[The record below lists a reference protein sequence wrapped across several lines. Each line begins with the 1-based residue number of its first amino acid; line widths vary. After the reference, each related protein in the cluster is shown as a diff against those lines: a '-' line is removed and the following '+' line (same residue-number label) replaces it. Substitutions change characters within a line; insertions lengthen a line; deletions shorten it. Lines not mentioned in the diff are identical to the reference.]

1 LLTFGQKFLTHQF
14 TFLDPPIFLARKLIL
29 PTTSFKP
36 AFWTHQCFRP
46 SLEPPIRGKA
56 KKLAVKFCEG
66 PIAVF
71 RICKRCGE
79 RESRRGEQQEQC
91 QPREHLFIGGKGST
105 RLCCAY
111 FPVTRWPSGDCFAR
125 RSLFL
130 RRKQAS
136 ARGRADTPPRDDHT
150 QTNVTTYEAKCGAAP
165 ARCLFT
171 VQRMSPVHKR
181 EKTLREFSADVC
193 TLQDTCA

>member
-1 LLTFGQKFLTHQF
+1 VHTARDLREVRFLQISVSCTFHDNVLSVTVIVVSVAVANLFVQRIILYSVQKIP
-14 TFLDPPIFLARKLIL
+14 DGPGRLAK
-29 PTTSFKP
+29 TWKT
-36 AFWTHQCFRP
+36 
-46 SLEPPIRGKA
+46 E
-56 KKLAVKFCEG
+56 KLAVKFCEG

-79 RESRRGEQQEQC
+79 GESRRGEQQEQC

-111 FPVTRWPSGDCFAR
+111 FPNTRWPSGDCFAR

-136 ARGRADTPPRDDHT
+136 ARGRATLHHET
-150 QTNVTTYEAKCGAAP
+150 IT
-165 ARCLFT
+165 
-171 VQRMSPVHKR
+171 HKR
-181 EKTLREFSADVC
+181 T
-193 TLQDTCA
+193 

>member
-1 LLTFGQKFLTHQF
+1 MCGTIFFGQKFLTHQF
-14 TFLDPPIFLARKLIL
+14 TFLDPPIFLALKLIL
-29 PTTSFKP
+29 PTTSLKP
-36 AFWTHQCFRP
+36 AF
-46 SLEPPIRGKA
+46 KA

-111 FPVTRWPSGDCFAR
+111 FPITRWQSGDCFAR

-136 ARGRADTPPRDDHT
+136 ARGRATLHHET
-150 QTNVTTYEAKCGAAP
+150 IT
-165 ARCLFT
+165 
-171 VQRMSPVHKR
+171 HKR
-181 EKTLREFSADVC
+181 T
-193 TLQDTCA
+193 

>member
-1 LLTFGQKFLTHQF
+1 MQRHLGAGCRPWSLEFSLVFRFSGAPRLAPERTKIPDPPIHFSGPTNFFGPKIDFTNHQF
-14 TFLDPPIFLARKLIL
+14 ETSVLDPPMSSGPL
-29 PTTSFKP
+29 SN
-36 AFWTHQCFRP
+36 HQTVVNP
-46 SLEPPIRGKA
+46 RGSR
-56 KKLAVKFCEG
+56 LNFCEE

-111 FPVTRWPSGDCFAR
+111 FPITRWPSGDCFAR

-136 ARGRADTPPRDDHT
+136 ARGRATLHHET
-150 QTNVTTYEAKCGAAP
+150 IT
-165 ARCLFT
+165 
-171 VQRMSPVHKR
+171 HKR
-181 EKTLREFSADVC
+181 T
-193 TLQDTCA
+193 